1 MSRVA
6 VETIPVLTQ
15 ASFAVVK
22 TISPSAFPVIRFSEL
37 DKTGLNND
45 GYIVLDSLSSISEV
59 TKVKNSGVFGTHV
72 TATESI
78 PS

>member
-22 TISPSAFPVIRFSEL
+22 TISPSALQQNQSRPNKR
-37 DKTGLNND
+37 
-45 GYIVLDSLSSISEV
+45 
-59 TKVKNSGVFGTHV
+59 
-72 TATESI
+72 
-78 PS
+78 